1 MKLHRIAISHC
12 NPKLFLSMAW
22 EHRTGSKSSTPDVI
36 KRCTDGF
43 RGTACQW
50 HCVLLR
56 NIIKIPKHHRAPPA
70 MWCLAMRY
78 KLTRQTVVVWI
89 NHAQTIVWF
98 VGLGC
103 KSKMWL
109 TPTLS
114 IIPNYIPSNI
124 KEDNL
129 RVQTFRV
136 LYASGTAAPHTSHV
150 GICVSWRPTQRPC
163 DVKWMMCYHL
173 SIYPSR

>member
-1 MKLHRIAISHC
+1 
-12 NPKLFLSMAW
+12 
-22 EHRTGSKSSTPDVI
+22 
-36 KRCTDGF
+36 
-43 RGTACQW
+43 
-50 HCVLLR
+50 
-56 NIIKIPKHHRAPPA
+56 

-109 TPTLS
+109 IPTLS
-114 IIPNYIPSNI
+114 VVPNYIPSNI

-136 LYASGTAAPHTSHV
+136 LYASGTAAPHTSPV

-163 DVKWMMCYHL
+163 DVIWMMCYHL
-173 SIYPSR
+173 SILLDNPCCSKRWQASESWNAMSLRSRWRLCSHCCDTSASLMTSLVDSICIDWMEAVVTK

>member
-1 MKLHRIAISHC
+1 
-12 NPKLFLSMAW
+12 
-22 EHRTGSKSSTPDVI
+22 
-36 KRCTDGF
+36 
-43 RGTACQW
+43 
-50 HCVLLR
+50 
-56 NIIKIPKHHRAPPA
+56 

-109 TPTLS
+109 IPTLS
-114 IIPNYIPSNI
+114 VVPNYIPSNI

-136 LYASGTAAPHTSHV
+136 LYASGTAAPHTSPV

-163 DVKWMMCYHL
+163 DVIWMMCYHL
-173 SIYPSR
+173 SILLDNPCCSKRWHGIRILKCHVTEVTVTSMLTLLWHLSVSHDVTGWQHLYWRQ